1 MLDDV
6 GVPPWKPFMRRF
18 SLAIAAV
25 LTLSVASAQAQPRAA
40 DLPVAAGQTT
50 YLALGDAVRD
60 IVVGD
65 PSVADVSVVSDRT
78 LIVMGKRP
86 GVTSLMAFGAGGRA
100 LVQRQV
106 VVSEVGAGAVTV
118 YRGAAASHY
127 ACAPQCSRLG
137 AAAATPTP

>member
-1 MLDDV
+1 
-6 GVPPWKPFMRRF
+6 MRRF
-18 SLAIAAV
+18 PLVFAAL
-25 LTLSVASAQAQPRAA
+25 LTLAGAAAQAQPRPA
-40 DLPVAAGQTT
+40 DLPVAAGQTA

-78 LIVMGKRP
+78 LVVMGKRP
-86 GVTSLMAFGAGGRA
+86 GVTSLLAFGVGGRA
-100 LVQRQV
+100 LASRQV

-127 ACAPQCSRLG
+127 ACAPQCSRVG
-137 AAAATPTP
+137 APAAAATP